1 MVDVLLFGSQHYF
14 IKAHIIFNLHR
25 CRTFGSFSAKSHK
38 QITFKKH
45 SSVIFFLWQ
54 SNTNRPWLI
63 FTSLPPIQTNHLNDL
78 NVRISL
84 DYSAALMTEPT
95 EENVTSAV
103 DINIIYSHFSPSK
116 FQSPLV
122 ISTIHSCSYIQRH
135 FRLDTSL
142 DNVGIDEARAAIL
155 LIWSSYRL
163 NLRLWVMSVGQSNM

>member
-1 MVDVLLFGSQHYF
+1 MFCSLDLGIISSKLTLFSTCIDAEHLAHFQPNHISRLLSKSILLWFF
-14 IKAHIIFNLHR
+14 FCDKATLIVH
-25 CRTFGSFSAKSHK
+25 GSFSPLYLLFKL
-38 QITFKKH
+38 IT
-45 SSVIFFLWQ
+45 
-54 SNTNRPWLI
+54 
-63 FTSLPPIQTNHLNDL
+63 LNDL

-103 DINIIYSHFSPSK
+103 DINIVYSHFSPSK

>member
-1 MVDVLLFGSQHYF
+1 M
-14 IKAHIIFNLHR
+14 
-25 CRTFGSFSAKSHK
+25 
-38 QITFKKH
+38 
-45 SSVIFFLWQ
+45 
-54 SNTNRPWLI
+54 
-63 FTSLPPIQTNHLNDL
+63 

-142 DNVGIDEARAAIL
+142 DNVGRDEARAAIL

>member
-1 MVDVLLFGSQHYF
+1 MFCSLDLGIISSKLTLFSTCIDAEHLAHFQPNHISRLLS
-14 IKAHIIFNLHR
+14 
-25 CRTFGSFSAKSHK
+25 KS
-38 QITFKKH
+38 ILLWF
-45 SSVIFFLWQ
+45 FFLWQ

-103 DINIIYSHFSPSK
+103 DINIVYSHFSPSK

-155 LIWSSYRL
+155 LIRSSYGL